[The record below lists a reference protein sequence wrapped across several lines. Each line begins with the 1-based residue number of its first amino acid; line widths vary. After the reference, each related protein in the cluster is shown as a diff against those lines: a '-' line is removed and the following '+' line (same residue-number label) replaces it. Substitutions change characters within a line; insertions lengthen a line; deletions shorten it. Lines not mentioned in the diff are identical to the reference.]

1 MKTYRVPE
9 IARKYV
15 EYDMIQEHAVLPE
28 LANAR
33 LRLLY
38 ACLSQQQSLQTHSE
52 LYTLVVS
59 LVQLGMDTHDLIDTR
74 QDQRSETEMRARQ
87 LKVLAGDYFSASFY
101 QLLAQ
106 AGQIQMIASI
116 SSAVSEVNRLK
127 VNLYVR
133 MRQHKLTA
141 DEYLNLSVSI
151 KSTLFHVFSEML
163 EGTLSR
169 VWPEILNGLSLC
181 ETLAEELANIGTAEQ
196 RYDQGWPYW
205 HYMQAATDEE
215 RHQISKHANE
225 HAFIQSLAEKYK
237 VRSQLSSKLQQSA
250 DQVLSAV
257 RLLESDELIG
267 ELTDIV
273 NSLLPEK
280 TDYTPALNETR

>member
-9 IARKYV
+9 LAKKYV
-15 EYDMIQEHAVLPE
+15 EYDMIQEHAVLPD

-38 ACLSQQQSLQTHSE
+38 AFLNQQKSLQTHSE

-74 QDQRSETEMRARQ
+74 QDQRSEKEMRARQ
-87 LKVLAGDYFSASFY
+87 LKVLAGDYFSATFY

-106 AGQIQMIASI
+106 SGQIDMIAKI

-141 DEYLNLSVSI
+141 DEYLSLSVPI
-151 KSTLFHVFSEML
+151 KSTLFHIFTDL
-163 EGTLSR
+163 LDGTLLR

-181 ETLAEELANIGTAEQ
+181 EALVDELA
-196 RYDQGWPYW
+196 RSKCVDRFDQSWSYW
-205 HYMQAATDEE
+205 HVMQVATDDE
-215 RHQISKHANE
+215 RHQLSKHSNDYAC
-225 HAFIQSLAEKYK
+225 IQSLAEKYK
-237 VRSQLSSKLQQSA
+237 VRSQLNAKLKASA
-250 DQVLSAV
+250 TKVLAAAGM
-257 RLLESDELIG
+257 LESDELKG
-267 ELTDIV
+267 DLTAIV
-273 NSLLPEK
+273 NRLLLEE
-280 TDYTPALNETR
+280 TDFTPALNETR